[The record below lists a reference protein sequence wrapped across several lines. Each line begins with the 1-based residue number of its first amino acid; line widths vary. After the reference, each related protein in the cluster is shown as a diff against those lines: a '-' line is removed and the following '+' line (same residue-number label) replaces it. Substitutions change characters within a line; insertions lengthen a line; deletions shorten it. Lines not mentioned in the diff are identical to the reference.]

1 MGALARQTWTLHKK
15 NIRITVIRH
24 WFSTF
29 LRAFLLPVIFVG
41 FIAYS
46 RNLLASPVNYGIG
59 SAAPVKDLS
68 STLAAHGDRKLVFV
82 ASNLGGEVQEL
93 VDELSGSLRAAGGN
107 VVILQDPVVELQNE
121 CKQSIRGSSNCFA
134 AVVFRGSPGT
144 TNTLWNYTLRGDSS
158 YYSSTVRVNKHDTDV
173 QT

>member
-15 NIRITVIRH
+15 NIRITVFRH
-24 WFSTF
+24 WFGTF
-29 LRAFLLPVIFVG
+29 FRAFLLPVIFVG

-46 RNLLASPVNYGIG
+46 RNLLVSPATFGVG

-68 STLAAHGDRKLVFV
+68 ATLAAHGDRKLVFV

-93 VDELSGSLRAAGGN
+93 VDELAGSLRAAGGN
-107 VVILQDPVVELQNE
+107 VIVVQDPVLELQNE
-121 CKQSIRGSSNCFA
+121 CVESLRGSSGCFA

-144 TNTLWNYTLRGDSS
+144 TNSVWNYTLKGDSA
-158 YYSSTVRVNKHDTDV
+158 YKAGTINVDKHNSDT